1 MGFETLHRE
10 LEDRNQSA
18 AGSLAEGLDE
28 TLTLHRLGLY
38 GVLGRNRPD
47 EPLRIRVEIRT
58 PGWETDR
65 VDTAASENLL
75 EDPRVQRIAVVN
87 QMV

>member
-1 MGFETLHRE
+1 MIPFAVVMLDVLVDEASEMALTKRHHAIETLI
-10 LEDRNQSA
+10 
-18 AGSLAEGLDE
+18 LD
-28 TLTLHRLGLY
+28 
-38 GVLGRNRPD
+38 RPD
-47 EPLRIRVEIRT
+47 EPLRICVEIRT

-87 QMV
+87 QRS

>member
-1 MGFETLHRE
+1 MPIGDPQLLTISLH
-10 LEDRNQSA
+10 
-18 AGSLAEGLDE
+18 
-28 TLTLHRLGLY
+28 
-38 GVLGRNRPD
+38 RPD
-47 EPLRIRVEIRT
+47 EPLRISVEIRT

-75 EDPRVQRIAVVN
+75 EDPRVQRIAGVN